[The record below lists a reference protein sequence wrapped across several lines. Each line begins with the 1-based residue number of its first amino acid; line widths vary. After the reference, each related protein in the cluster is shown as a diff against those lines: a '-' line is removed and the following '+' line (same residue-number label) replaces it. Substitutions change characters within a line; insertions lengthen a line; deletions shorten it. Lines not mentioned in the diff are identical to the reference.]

1 MREIVG
7 MQGSLAPGP
16 GALKN
21 FEGSAT
27 LRQAFLRGEALFM
40 INWNTRLHDLKTLL
54 ASPEWQNKA
63 AINSLS
69 QVGVGPIPSQSGRPK
84 KYSRHRLLRLG
95 HQSFCRG

>member
-1 MREIVG
+1 MLAKAEEALREIVG

-40 INWNTRLHDLKTLL
+40 INWNTRLHDIKDD
-54 ASPEWQNKA
+54 ACQP
-63 AINSLS
+63 
-69 QVGVGPIPSQSGRPK
+69 GVAG
-84 KYSRHRLLRLG
+84 
-95 HQSFCRG
+95 